1 MNPIPEVMKGVTDL
15 PLALL
20 AVVFGLLL
28 RKKGKKEWSDL
39 FLLVAA
45 AALLGT
51 GVHIIHITEPYLQL
65 LWVILY
71 ALLFESIRRFSL
83 LTVTHI
89 SDCQV
94 EEQTAVWAAEAVLY
108 LGAVALSFLANGLDI
123 YLLVIFMVLMFCRIV
138 VCLTRYG
145 FRPAK
150 VTGLMVLLIAPIVLQ
165 ALAAIISFAVV
176 AEHLIL
182 AAAQVVTYA
191 IGKGEQIREPV
202 SV

>member
-1 MNPIPEVMKGVTDL
+1 MNPISEVMKGVTDL

-20 AVVFGLLL
+20 AVAFGLLL
-28 RKKGKKEWSDL
+28 RKKEKNKWSEM

-45 AALLGT
+45 AALMGA
-51 GVHIIHITEPYLQL
+51 GVHIIRITEPYLQL

-71 ALLFESIRRFSL
+71 ALFFESIRRFSL
-83 LTVTHI
+83 LTVACI
-89 SDCQV
+89 SGGPA
-94 EEQTAVWAAEAVLY
+94 EEQTATWIEEGVLY
-108 LGAVALSFLANGLDI
+108 LGSVLLLFFANGLDI

>member
-1 MNPIPEVMKGVTDL
+1 MNPISEVMKGITDL

-20 AVVFGLLL
+20 AVAFGLLL
-28 RKKGKKEWSDL
+28 RKKEKNGWATL
-39 FLLVAA
+39 FFLVAA
-45 AALLGT
+45 AALMGAA
-51 GVHIIHITEPYLQL
+51 VHIIRIRKPYLQL

-89 SDCQV
+89 SDCPT

-108 LGAVALSFLANGLDI
+108 LGSVLLLFLADGRDI
-123 YLLVIFMVLMFCRIV
+123 YLFVVFMAVMFCRIV
-138 VCLTRYG
+138 VCLIRYG

-150 VTGLMVLLIAPIVLQ
+150 VTGLMSLLLVPIVLQ
-165 ALAAIISFAVV
+165 ALAALIPFAVV
-176 AEHLIL
+176 AEHMIL
-182 AAAQVVTYA
+182 AVAQVVTYA
-191 IGKGEQIREPV
+191 IGKNERSRELI